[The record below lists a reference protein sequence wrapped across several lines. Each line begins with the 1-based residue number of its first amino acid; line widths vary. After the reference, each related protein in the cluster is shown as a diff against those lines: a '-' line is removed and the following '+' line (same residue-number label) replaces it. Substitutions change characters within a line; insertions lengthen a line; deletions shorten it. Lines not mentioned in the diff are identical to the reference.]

1 MTNSYY
7 VRLHQD
13 CEIDSDEYVYSESSD
28 LELARERAISLGV
41 MGFGRAD
48 VMVRSRNDVAVLES
62 YVGGVRIDDL
72 ENRK

>member
-48 VMVRSRNDVAVLES
+48 VMVRGAEDVAVLES
-62 YVGGVRIDDL
+62 YARGSRL
-72 ENRK
+72 